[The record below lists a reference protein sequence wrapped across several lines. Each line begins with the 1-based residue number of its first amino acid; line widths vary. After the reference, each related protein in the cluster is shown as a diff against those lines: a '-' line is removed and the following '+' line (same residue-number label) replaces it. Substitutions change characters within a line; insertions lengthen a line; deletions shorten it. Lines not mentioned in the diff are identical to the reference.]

1 MAKQTRVKLND
12 TSKMIND
19 IAKDLKGIT
28 SQLNAM
34 SKIISN
40 NINNNINRTIKNARV
55 EVNNLFKD
63 IHNGDTDL
71 NKLKGYNP
79 WGEVGNAILGNTT
92 AGKALKFLGDAKQ
105 RQRQSIENA
114 QLNYAEQM
122 RVIGKKRGEVSDE
135 YLGTVKGLKAK
146 RASGQITDKEYTTL
160 RNKAYAERAGKM
172 TALSKQ
178 AQTASS
184 EKATA
189 LALNSTTAF
198 AKMAVTNIGLMV
210 AAEVIK
216 IGKKILDNAKQMI
229 DTVASY
235 SVSSSYKVNSSAR
248 EQMLTYGLSESQN
261 YAFTQTKQLMGIT
274 SDEDLFWMNSNQK
287 QMFSELMQKEME
299 MYDKMNSNGTLE
311 GFQEMQIDLA
321 VLKQEF
327 YANVVKFIADNKDM
341 ILSVMEGTLT
351 TLSAI
356 LQVTTM
362 ILNIRQKINP
372 FYWGDK
378 LFNSSGNKTITLNT
392 YVTSNNANAT
402 DVANEATNS
411 TLAQLS
417 TYANS

>member
-19 IAKDLKGIT
+19 IAKDLKGII

-40 NINNNINRTIKNARV
+40 NINNNIDRTIKNARV

-63 IHNGDTDL
+63 IHKGDTDL

-92 AGKALKFLGDAKQ
+92 TGKALKFLGDAKQ

-122 RVIGKKRGEVSDE
+122 RVIDKKRGEVLDE
-135 YLGTVKGLKAK
+135 YLGTAKGLEAK
-146 RASGQITDKEYTTL
+146 RASGQITDKEYTTML
-160 RNKAYAERAGKM
+160 NKAYVGMNGKM

-210 AAEVIK
+210 AAEAIK

-274 SDEDLFWMNSNQK
+274 GDEDLFWMNSNQK

>member
-19 IAKDLKGIT
+19 IAKDLKGII

-40 NINNNINRTIKNARV
+40 NINNNIDRTIKNARV

-63 IHNGDTDL
+63 IHKGDTDL

-92 AGKALKFLGDAKQ
+92 TGKALKFLGDAKQ

-122 RVIGKKRGEVSDE
+122 RVIDKKRGEVLDE
-135 YLGTVKGLKAK
+135 YLGTAKGLEAK
-146 RASGQITDKEYTTL
+146 RASGQITDKEYTTML
-160 RNKAYAERAGKM
+160 NKAYVGMNGKM

-210 AAEVIK
+210 AAEAIK

-287 QMFSELMQKEME
+287 QMFSELMQKESE

>member
-63 IHNGDTDL
+63 IHKGDTDL

-79 WGEVGNAILGNTT
+79 WGEVGTAILGNTT
-92 AGKALKFLGDAKQ
+92 AGKALKFLGEAKQ

-146 RASGQITDKEYTTL
+146 RASGQITDKEYATM
-160 RNKAYAERAGKM
+160 RNKAYADRASKM
-172 TALSKQ
+172 TSLSKQ
-178 AQTASS
+178 AQTASTD
-184 EKATA
+184 KAAA

-198 AKMAVTNIGLMV
+198 AKMVVTNIGLMV
-210 AAEVIK
+210 AAEAIK
-216 IGKKILDNAKQMI
+216 VGKKILDNAKQMI

-235 SVSSSYKVNSSAR
+235 SVSSSYKVNSQAR

-287 QMFSELMQKEME
+287 QMFSELMQKESE
-299 MYDKMNSNGTLE
+299 MYDKMTSNGTLE

-321 VLKQEF
+321 ILKQEF
-327 YANVVKFIADNKDM
+327 YANVVKFIADNKDT

-392 YVTSNNANAT
+392 YVTSNSANAT

-411 TLAQLS
+411 TLTQLS
-417 TYANS
+417 NYANS